1 MALNDY
7 LEDKVEVTEEFK
19 GVPFSLPK
27 RAETVLATVDSDMEQ
42 AQKAAQNRGRRE
54 AIQKQ
59 IDNLENHNKELRAS
73 LENLRKNTLSNMDE
87 DKIVAM
93 AKAKGIKNEDI
104 EAWLRGRTARTN
116 REISI
121 GQKEELGKQAEA
133 EAKKATA
140 IEKANKEDRKKAI
153 LEARNAYETANKPVE
168 PEEYESKVSELDS
181 LEFTFNNLKDS
192 YEEDYKEKLD
202 FTLSPRKVQTKP
214 ADDASKTKIPPI
226 PADVEL
232 TEDQRREWNKPTT
245 TKDQRDKI
253 VAQIRDKAKAEADKK
268 EKEEKARAQKF
279 DAMRKHLATLGID
292 KDTKNIS
299 QIIKNAEKT
308 QDRIVR
314 DAVDALKAFI
324 HSEKDFYGY
333 NDLRKLFKVKEGK

>member
-19 GVPFSLPK
+19 GVPFRLPQK
-27 RAETVLATVDSDMEQ
+27 STSTLATVDFDMEQ
-42 AQKAAQNRGRRE
+42 AQKAAQIRERRE
-54 AIQKQ
+54 NIERQ
-59 IDNLENHNKELRAS
+59 ITNLEKQNAELRAR
-73 LENLRKNTLSNMDE
+73 LENVKKGSLSDMDE

-116 REISI
+116 REISL
-121 GQKEELGKQAEA
+121 GQKEELGNQAKAEA
-133 EAKKATA
+133 QKAAA

-181 LEFTFNNLKDS
+181 LEFTFNKLKDS
-192 YEEDYKEKLD
+192 YEEDYKEKLN
-202 FTLSPRKVQTKP
+202 FKLTPRKQSKP
-214 ADDASKTKIPPI
+214 ADGALDTEIPPI

-232 TEDQRREWNKPTT
+232 TEDQRREWNKTTT

-253 VAQIRDKAKAEADKK
+253 IAQIRDKAKAEADKK
-268 EKEEKARAQKF
+268 EKAAKARKEQLNSIKT
-279 DAMRKHLATLGID
+279 DLAILGIKSPDDIYTVMNTFETSQYRNDRD
-292 KDTKNIS
+292 KRD
-299 QIIKNAEKT
+299 AY
-308 QDRIVR
+308 DRIVR
-314 DAVDALKAFI
+314 FKSSDKEFNTF
-324 HSEKDFYGY
+324 K
-333 NDLRKLFKVKEGK
+333 KLGKLLTGK

>member
-7 LEDKVEVTEEFK
+7 LEDKVEMTEEFK
-19 GVPFSLPK
+19 GVPFRLPQK
-27 RAETVLATVDSDMEQ
+27 STSTLATVDSDMEQ
-42 AQKAAQNRGRRE
+42 AQKAAQIRERRE
-54 AIQKQ
+54 NIERQ
-59 IDNLENHNKELRAS
+59 ITNLEKQNAVLRERLETVKKNS
-73 LENLRKNTLSNMDE
+73 LSDMDE

-104 EAWLRGRTARTN
+104 EAWLRGRTARTY
-116 REISI
+116 REISL

-133 EAKKATA
+133 ESKKATA
-140 IEKANKEDRKKAI
+140 IEKANKEARKKAI

-202 FTLSPRKVQTKP
+202 FKLTPRKVQVKP

-226 PADVEL
+226 PEDVEL

-253 VAQIRDKAKAEADKK
+253 VAQIRDKAKEDADKK
-268 EKEEKARAQKF
+268 EKEEKARARKF
-279 DAMRKHLATLGID
+279 DAMRRHLTTLGID

-308 QDRIVR
+308 QDKTIR

-333 NDLRKLFKVKEGK
+333 NDLRKLL